1 MSDKVSDLRGNRF
14 LFSCGKSALKMKD
27 VSFTDTLVRA
37 RNKTLYVSFTDTLV
51 RARNKTLYVLTIRP
65 QSINSAELLFIPH
78 LCVSVFISVLMTES
92 THLP

>member
-14 LFSCGKSALKMKD
+14 LFSRGKSALKMKD
-27 VSFTDTLVRA
+27 
-37 RNKTLYVSFTDTLV
+37 VSFTDTLV

-65 QSINSAELLFIPH
+65 QSINSAELLFMPH